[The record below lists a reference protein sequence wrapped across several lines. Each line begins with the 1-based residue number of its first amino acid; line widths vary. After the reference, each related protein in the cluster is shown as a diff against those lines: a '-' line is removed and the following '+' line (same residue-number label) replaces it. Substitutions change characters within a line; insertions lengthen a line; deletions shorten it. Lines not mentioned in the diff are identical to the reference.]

1 MTSETFRHTAVAQ
14 AFDQLAP
21 EYDTT
26 FTNSSIGRAQRMAVW
41 ECAQEVFIPHTRLL
55 ELNCGTGEDA
65 LHFAS
70 QGFDVTACDV
80 SPSMVMQ
87 ARKKAA
93 SMVTAD
99 RLRFYVQAT
108 EQISD
113 LPMQK
118 PFAGVFSNFSGL
130 NCVKDL
136 GSLAEMLIPMLLP
149 DASLLLCFSTRY
161 CLWETAWHLFHS
173 DTKKSFRRWNGYHET
188 RLGDVTVPIYYP
200 TCRQIADSFACG
212 FRLVGIYGI
221 GITVPPSYV
230 ESWVT
235 LHPQLLKVF
244 QKVDS
249 SIRKVPGFRL
259 IGDHVLLHFERS
271 QA

>member
-1 MTSETFRHTAVAQ
+1 MTSNTFPHTAAAQ
-14 AFDQLAP
+14 AFDQLAE

-41 ECAQEVFIPHTRLL
+41 ECAQQVFIPHTRLL

-87 ARKKAA
+87 ARKKA
-93 SMVTAD
+93 STAVNAE

-108 EQISD
+108 EQINE
-113 LPMQK
+113 LPTQK

-130 NCVKDL
+130 NCVRDL
-136 GSLAEMLIPMLLP
+136 GSLAEMLLPMLLP

-161 CLWETAWHLFHS
+161 CFWETAWHLLHR
-173 DTKKSFRRWNGYHET
+173 DTKRSFRRWNGYYET
-188 RLGDVTVPIYYP
+188 RFSDVTVPIYYP
-200 TCRQIADSFACG
+200 TCQQITDSFAHG

-230 ESWVT
+230 EPWANR
-235 LHPQLLKVF
+235 HPRLLKMF
-244 QKVDS
+244 QKIDAN
-249 SIRKVPGFRL
+249 IRRVPGVRL
-259 IGDHVLLHFERS
+259 IGDHVLLHLERS